1 MSSIAILIKLV
12 PAGGSGESHNGF
24 TSNHR
29 CRSRAI
35 RPNWMRRNR
44 LTHNINHYVTVVWT
58 NHTVLRS
65 IQLAFPTLHAY
76 S

>member
-1 MSSIAILIKLV
+1 MSSIAMLIKLV

-44 LTHNINHYVTVVWT
+44 LTQHQWLCYCGLDKPHSAQKYSACISPL
-58 NHTVLRS
+58 HT
-65 IQLAFPTLHAY
+65 Y